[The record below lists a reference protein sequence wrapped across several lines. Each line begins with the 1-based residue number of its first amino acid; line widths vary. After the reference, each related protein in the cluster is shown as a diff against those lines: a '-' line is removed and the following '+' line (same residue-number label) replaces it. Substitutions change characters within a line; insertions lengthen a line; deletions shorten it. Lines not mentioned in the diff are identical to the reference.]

1 MSVQSIELANF
12 LRSLLGIQSVGTG
25 MTHGIQGAPGW
36 DSTRPARAPD
46 SKSTPRP
53 LFAGLQ
59 VSSPSHGVQE
69 GSCAVMTSL
78 RPQSAHV
85 ERWHGA
91 SSVVLKLDGNRCP
104 KIRSTRGTKES
115 SLNSVLTAC
124 LLLVGFCYPQDA
136 DLAREA

>member
-1 MSVQSIELANF
+1 MVFRGPQ
-12 LRSLLGIQSVGTG
+12 GGT
-25 MTHGIQGAPGW
+25 APGPPGLL
-36 DSTRPARAPD
+36 TRSPQ
-46 SKSTPRP
+46 PRL

-59 VSSPSHGVQE
+59 VSGPSHGVQE